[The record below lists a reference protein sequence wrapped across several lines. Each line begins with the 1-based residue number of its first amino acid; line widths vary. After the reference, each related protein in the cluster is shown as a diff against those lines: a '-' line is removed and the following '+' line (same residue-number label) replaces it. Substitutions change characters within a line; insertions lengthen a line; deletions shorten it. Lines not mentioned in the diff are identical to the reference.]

1 LFSSFG
7 CGSGMFVDP
16 IQLPTTGT
24 YTIVLDPSGAG
35 TGQAT
40 TNVYSVTDTTQ
51 SITVGGSSVVS
62 NVTTPGQVNQLTF
75 SGTAG
80 QRISVNSNTTFTT
93 CWTLKILKP
102 DTTQLFSSFGCGS
115 GMFVDPQQLPTT
127 GTYTIVLDPS
137 GAGTGSATTNAYN
150 VTDVSGSVT
159 INGSAFALTTTVPGQ
174 NGNITFSG
182 TSGQLATVRIA
193 SSTLSCVTV
202 TLVKPDGTT
211 LTSVFTCSGTF
222 NLTQQTL
229 PATGTYTIK
238 VDPNSSQIG
247 SANVSVT
254 NP

>member
-1 LFSSFG
+1 
-7 CGSGMFVDP
+7 
-16 IQLPTTGT
+16 
-24 YTIVLDPSGAG
+24 
-35 TGQAT
+35 
-40 TNVYSVTDTTQ
+40 
-51 SITVGGSSVVS
+51 
-62 NVTTPGQVNQLTF
+62 
-75 SGTAG
+75 
-80 QRISVNSNTTFTT
+80 T

-137 GAGTGSATTNAYN
+137 GAGTGSA
-150 VTDVSGSVT
+150 T